1 MKASAIAQRMADFL
15 NKHAPFQFLNEANL
29 VDLASAGRV
38 KFHEV
43 GETIFTCGQ
52 PRDQFVYVV
61 QEGKVRLFDDLSSAA
76 DFKELRG
83 PGDILGL
90 AGMRNNQPYL
100 DSATTDSDSI
110 LYGLPRK
117 EFLELVDQSE
127 EARHF
132 LDVHFALESD
142 ARDQTAVELSR
153 HTPTNGAVGLKEGG
167 LYEIE
172 QPQRSANL
180 ALVTVG
186 LEEPIGSVSRLLRE
200 SAVNCLVVVDSEH
213 QAAGVISDSG
223 LREILESRALSPDM
237 PARTVMSRD
246 FLAVG
251 RDEDT
256 GQLLLQ
262 MAQSNHKQLVVTKT
276 GSLDS
281 KVCGLVTESDLFLR
295 YGRFPNV
302 LSNAIRTAKSISVLR
317 VMRDRIELLLLD
329 SLSGHKQ
336 LPWLMEMT
344 GILNRK
350 LIARLLEIAAEE
362 MLATGAEPPSVAFSW
377 LLMGS
382 GGRDELLIR
391 SAVYHALVYEDP
403 EQEDAEQA
411 KKYFLRLAQKVS
423 YGLRHCGFLE
433 SPQGVLAQRAGWCLP
448 ISEMKLK
455 FSRLITDPLTESVYD
470 ARDAFDFQPVED
482 DFKLTLELR
491 EHIFDEIH
499 KHPEFIRHMARDSLL
514 NQPPRTIYRGT
525 VIDRK
530 GEESDEL
537 DIKYLALLPLVDVAR
552 VLSLNAGRTA
562 DSSTYGRF
570 DQAADEIEARQPE
583 VAKLFRRA
591 AGAFLVAAHC
601 RTLSGLQK
609 GTDGAVIRSDELT
622 AEEQELLKASF
633 RTILELLEYTSQR
646 FPLSSD
652 G

>member
-15 NKHAPFQFLNEANL
+15 TKYAPFQFLDEADL
-29 VDLASAGRV
+29 VDLASSGRV

-61 QEGKVRLFDDLSSAA
+61 QEGKVRLFDDLSSAD

-90 AGMRNNQPYL
+90 AGMRDNQPYL
-100 DSATTDSDSI
+100 DSAKTDSDSI

-117 EFLELVDQSE
+117 EFLELVDRSE

-132 LDVHFALESD
+132 LDVHFALDSSNRSQLSEK
-142 ARDQTAVELSR
+142 SR
-153 HTPTNGAVGLKEGG
+153 HTPTTGAIGLKEGG
-167 LYEIE
+167 LYEVK
-172 QPQRSANL
+172 QPQRSASL
-180 ALVTVG
+180 ALLTVD
-186 LEEPIGSVSRLLRE
+186 LEEPLANVSRLLRE
-200 SAVNCLVVVDSEH
+200 NAIDCLVVVDRV
-213 QAAGVISDSG
+213 QRAVGVISDSS
-223 LREILESRALSPDM
+223 LRELLENRPLSPDM
-237 PARTVMSRD
+237 PAREVMTDD
-246 FLAVG
+246 FLVVG
-251 RDEDT
+251 PEDDT

-262 MAQSNHKQLVVTKT
+262 MSQSNQKQLVVTQT

-281 KVCGLVTESDLFLR
+281 TVCGLVTERDLFLR

-302 LSNAIRTAKSISVLR
+302 LSEAIRTAKSISVLR
-317 VMRDRIELLLLD
+317 VMRDRIEVLLLD
-329 SLSGHKQ
+329 SLSDHNR

-350 LIARLLEIAAEE
+350 LIARLLEIAAEAL
-362 MLATGAEPPSVAFSW
+362 LAEGETPPTVAFSW

-391 SAVYHALVYEDP
+391 SAVYHALIYEDP
-403 EQEDAEQA
+403 AEEDVEHA

-433 SPQGVLAQRAGWCLP
+433 SPQGVLAQRQDWCLP
-448 ISEMKLK
+448 ISEMKSK
-455 FSRLITDPLTESVYD
+455 FSRLIAAPLTESVYD
-470 ARDAFDFQPVED
+470 ARDAFDFQPVKD
-482 DFKLTLELR
+482 DFKLALELR
-491 EHIFDEIH
+491 EHIFDEIQ

-525 VIDRK
+525 VIDRE
-530 GEESDEL
+530 GEESDQL

-562 DSSTYGRF
+562 DSATYGRF
-570 DQAADEIEARQPE
+570 DQAAEEIEDRQPE

-591 AGAFLVAAHC
+591 AGAFLVAAYC
-601 RTLSGLQK
+601 RTRSGLQE
-609 GTDGAVIRSDELT
+609 GTDGAVVRSDELS
-622 AEEQELLKASF
+622 AEEQELLKVSF
-633 RTILELLEYTSQR
+633 RTILELLEYTSER
-646 FPLSSD
+646 FPPSPD
-652 G
+652 E